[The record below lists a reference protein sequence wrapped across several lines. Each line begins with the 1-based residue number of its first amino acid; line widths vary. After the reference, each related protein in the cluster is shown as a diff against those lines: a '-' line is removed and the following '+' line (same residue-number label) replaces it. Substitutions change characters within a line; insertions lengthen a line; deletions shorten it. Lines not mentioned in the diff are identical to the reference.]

1 MMIWRER
8 ISCKREGIHNCVPL
22 VGRAENDAK
31 VFYYSAKANCIR
43 ISTKSRS
50 KATTTITK
58 TSHSSKYLRHD
69 LSQKPKTSVKYYE
82 KGQNQ
87 FRKVTD
93 VIIQIIPYENT
104 KIGYYVHVAFLILIV
119 KISVNRQRLEWL
131 NSLIQSVIIRQQI
144 YKN

>member
-1 MMIWRER
+1 MIWRKG
-8 ISCKREGIHNCVPL
+8 ISCKREGMHNCVPL
-22 VGRAENDAK
+22 VRRAGNDAK
-31 VFYYSAKANCIR
+31 VSYGAKANCIR
-43 ISTKSRS
+43 ISMKSRS
-50 KATTTITK
+50 KATTTITTA
-58 TSHSSKYLRHD
+58 TSRSSKYLRHD
-69 LSQKPKTSVKYYE
+69 LSQKPKTSLSVKYYE

-93 VIIQIIPYENT
+93 VIIQIIRYENT

-144 YKN
+144 Y